1 MYRLHKRY
9 NTVKN
14 LEEFLNYKKKHLADE
29 LRDAL
34 IILEPDHK
42 KQTESSP

>member
-9 NTVKN
+9 NAVKD
-14 LEEFLNYKKKHLADE
+14 LVEFRDYKKKHLADE

-34 IILEPDHK
+34 IVIEV
-42 KQTESSP
+42 Q